1 MKVTQNFLLFENC
14 LQQQQNEVFN
24 QVLLKLRKNL
34 VFVNELINIKVLL
47 YNYIQCMNK
56 IH

>member
-24 QVLLKLRKNL
+24 QVLLKLRPKL
-34 VFVNELINIKVLL
+34 SLCQRINQYQSIIILL
-47 YNYIQCMNK
+47 YTMYE
-56 IH
+56 

>member
-34 VFVNELINIKVLL
+34 VFVNKLINIKVLL
-47 YNYIQCMNK
+47 YYYIQCMNK